1 MSITDV
7 VQLTITRSARPLERA
22 GFGTML
28 FLSMHRAWSDLIR
41 YYTQAT
47 QLLDD
52 GFMES
57 DHAYLEAV
65 SYFSQEPKP
74 QRLAVGRLGTADAC
88 LVLTTDEVDGHR
100 YVIWIDGIGFGYNA
114 GVGTTTTAIEAGLT
128 TILNSGYTVTA
139 ASPANKTFTVA
150 GNHFRNFPAGEQF
163 RVTDSG
169 ANNGTYTVASAE
181 LVGGDTVI
189 TVVEAVASSAGALGA
204 IKSLTAITVTNS
216 VSWDGM
222 ISISPT
228 VASTFFRLWVGE
240 NLATNFGLSGTMAAN
255 LAAIEA
261 EDASGWYSVSLAH
274 QWHPAVSPAETETQE
289 DLTVKLAKEIEARR
303 KIFLQASSDTDIVN
317 LTLAADDVTTGSVAR
332 QVQDRAYARTA
343 ILYSAQANDDRDDP
357 YADAAWQ
364 GSRLPTDPGRET
376 WWGAKLKGV
385 SADALSATQRANA
398 LAKKANIY
406 TPFTADGTVSIVENG
421 TMADGTFIDVIRL
434 IDAIYQEVLL
444 SVGETLITPAAPM
457 FKIPYTQGGLDAI
470 ENSIRKA
477 LDKFTGPDRGLSSY
491 TVDVPDIDE
500 ISDTDK
506 ANRVITGITFVG
518 FLSGA
523 AQGVVIQGTVTV

>member
-22 GFGTML
+22 GFGTLL
-28 FLSMHRAWSDLIR
+28 FLSMHRAWTDLIR
-41 YYTQAT
+41 YYTQSS

-52 GFMES
+52 GFTES
-57 DHAYLEAV
+57 DHAFLAAV

-74 QRLAVGRLGTADAC
+74 QRLAVGRLGTVDAC

-100 YVIWIDGIGFGYNA
+100 YVVWVDGIGFGFNA
-114 GVGTTTTAIEAGLT
+114 GVGTNTTAIEAGLT
-128 TILNSGYTVTA
+128 TVLNSGYTVTA
-139 ASPANKTFTVA
+139 ASPSNKTFTVA
-150 GNHFRNFPAGEQF
+150 GNHFRNFTAGESF
-163 RVTDSG
+163 RVAGSG
-169 ANNGTYTVASAE
+169 ANDGTYTVASAA
-181 LVGGDTVI
+181 LVSGNTEV
-189 TVVEAVASSAGALGA
+189 TTVEAVPSSAGALGA
-204 IKSLTAITVTNS
+204 IKSKTPITVTNS

-240 NLATNFGLSGTMAAN
+240 HLATNFGLSGTMAAN
-255 LAAIEA
+255 LANIEA
-261 EDASGWYSVSLAH
+261 EDASGWYAVSLAH
-274 QWHPAVSPAETETQE
+274 QWHPAVSPAETEIQE
-289 DLTVKLAKEIEARR
+289 NLVVDLAKQIEARR
-303 KIFLQASSDTDIVN
+303 KILLQASSDTDIISV
-317 LTLAADDVTTGSVAR
+317 TLASDDPTTGSVAR
-332 QVQDRAYARTA
+332 QVQDRDYARTG
-343 ILYSAQANDDRDDP
+343 ILFSAQANDDADDP
-357 YADAAWQ
+357 YADAAWH

-376 WWGAKLKGV
+376 WWGARLKGT
-385 SADALSATQRANA
+385 SADELSATQRTNA
-398 LAKKANIY
+398 LAKNANIY
-406 TPFTADGTVSIVENG
+406 TPFTTDGTVSIVENG

-470 ENSIRKA
+470 ENAIRKA

-491 TVDVPDIDE
+491 TVNVPDIDE
-500 ISDTDK
+500 ISDSDK

-518 FLSGA
+518 FLTGA
-523 AQGVVIQGTVTV
+523 AQGVVIQGNVTV

>member
-22 GFGTML
+22 GFGTLL
-28 FLSMHRAWSDLIR
+28 FLSMHRAWDDLIR
-41 YYTQAT
+41 YYTQSS

-52 GFMES
+52 GFTTS
-57 DHAYLEAV
+57 DHAYLAAV

-74 QRLAVGRLGTADAC
+74 QRIAVGRLKTADAC
-88 LVLTTDEVDGHR
+88 LVLTTAEVDGHR
-100 YVIWIDGIGFGYNA
+100 YVVWVDGIGFGFLA
-114 GVGTTTTAIEAGLT
+114 GVDTTTTLIEAGLT

-139 ASPANKTFTVA
+139 ASPANKTLTIA
-150 GNHFRNFPAGEQF
+150 GNHFRNFPSGEQF
-163 RVTDSG
+163 RITGSG
-169 ANNGTYTVASAE
+169 ANNGTYTVDEAE
-181 LVGGDTVI
+181 LVAGNTVI
-189 TVVEAVASSAGALGA
+189 TVVEAVPSSAGALGS
-204 IKSLTAITVTNS
+204 IKSLTPITVTNS
-216 VSWDGM
+216 ISWDGM

-240 NLATNFGLSGTMAAN
+240 NLATNFGLDGTIAAN
-255 LAAIEA
+255 LASIEL
-261 EDASGWYSVSLAH
+261 EDASGWYAVSLAH
-274 QWHPAVSPAETETQE
+274 QWHPAVSPAESETQE
-289 DLTVKLAKEIEARR
+289 GLVIDLAKEVEARR
-303 KIFLQASSDTDIVN
+303 KILLQASSDTDIVN
-317 LTLAADDVTTGSVAR
+317 VTLASDDPTTGSVAR
-332 QVQDRAYARTA
+332 QAQDRSYARTA
-343 ILYSAQANDDRDDP
+343 ILYSAQANDDAEDP
-357 YADAAWQ
+357 YADAAWL

-376 WWGAKLKGV
+376 WWGARLKGA
-385 SADALSATQRANA
+385 SADELSATQRANA
-398 LAKKANIY
+398 LAKRANIY
-406 TPFTADGTVSIVENG
+406 TPFTADGTVSIVESG

-434 IDAIYQEVLL
+434 VDAIYQEVLL

-523 AQGVVIQGTVTV
+523 AQGVVIQGNVTV